1 MMFEFAAKKDSAAAG
16 SHLVALEDVADH
28 LGRGAD
34 DLHGVLAVARHRRPP
49 PRHDDEQVADVG
61 DVGDAAQ
68 RVVHHDLL
76 KEKENEV
83 SLKS

>member
-1 MMFEFAAKKDSAAAG
+1 M
-16 SHLVALEDVADH
+16 ADH

-34 DLHGVLAVARHRRPP
+34 DLHGVLAVARHRRAP

-61 DVGDAAQ
+61 DVRDAPQ

-76 KEKENEV
+76 EKEAVMLFKEGKSFLFISSLEKAAGAEV
-83 SLKS
+83 